1 MARPLD
7 CSVFDPHH
15 EAAVRLEA
23 RTTLR
28 LPEPLHVLRVPVCGR
43 DRSCPRDGVGV
54 PIELLGLHDGC
65 GIGHV
70 FFTALVSRATDKR
83 RPDALGVPN
92 LLHVGTRRGF
102 AHGKHVAAIAVKEGG
117 HPVVRDAMDVNRDF
131 F

>member
-1 MARPLD
+1 MGRPLD
-7 CSVFDPHH
+7 CSVFDPRH

-28 LPEPLHVLRVPVCGR
+28 LQEPLHVLRVPVCGR

-70 FFTALVSRATDKR
+70 FFTALGARPSNVIGRVKLEFNYQMTHRTD
-83 RPDALGVPN
+83 
-92 LLHVGTRRGF
+92 
-102 AHGKHVAAIAVKEGG
+102 AI
-117 HPVVRDAMDVNRDF
+117 
-131 F
+131 